1 MVVGLGL
8 TVKIGEW
15 LKDVLNAVNE
25 YYDSVDGVSMRF
37 NDLADDGRSLMETLE
52 EEGRDK
58 GRLYEAISNIV
69 DLLDEV
75 SDDADDLKSALDGV
89 EDEVKELT
97 PDS

>member
-1 MVVGLGL
+1 MVVK
-8 TVKIGEW
+8 VGEW

-37 NDLADDGRSLMETLE
+37 NDLAETGRGLMETLE